1 MSMMVAAVG
10 VEPLTVAVTKT
21 ESPFLTDPIPAA
33 CASTTL
39 LLVTV

>member
-1 MSMMVAAVG
+1 MLAAVA

-21 ESPFLTDPIPAA
+21 LSPFFTDPIPAD
-33 CASTTL
+33 CAPTTV